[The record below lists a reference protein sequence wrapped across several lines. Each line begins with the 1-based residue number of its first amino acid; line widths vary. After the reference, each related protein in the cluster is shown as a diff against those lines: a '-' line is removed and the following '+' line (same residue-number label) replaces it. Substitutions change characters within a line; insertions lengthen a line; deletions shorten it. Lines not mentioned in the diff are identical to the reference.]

1 MDPFFRLLKREKR
14 LGLHYYGDM
23 VRALFMLA
31 ALVMVLSLP
40 LINNLLP
47 VNTFISIL
55 IILGLGFLAGLT
67 NPEQKWTVVLDTI
80 IALVALSIFEYYAI
94 GAFLDGSVTD
104 PLFYINQLL
113 AIIFLFALYY
123 STKSVRGMM
132 LRKEPKQ

>member
-1 MDPFFRLLKREKR
+1 
-14 LGLHYYGDM
+14 M
-23 VRALFMLA
+23 VRVLFMLA

-47 VNTFISIL
+47 VNAFVSIL

-80 IALVALSIFEYYAI
+80 IALVALSIFEYFAVN
-94 GAFLDGSVTD
+94 AFLEGSITN

-132 LRKEPKQ
+132 LRKEPK